1 MLPQSS
7 QDNSLKQRGTLAESL
22 ITEELLRA
30 DGVQRLA
37 SCRRATVL
45 YREGDAASQIYF
57 LESGLAKI
65 VREGLDGRNLLITIV
80 CAGEL
85 FGEES
90 LFGEPRR
97 ETSAAMLSDGVVYS
111 IPAGIMRQ
119 ACRDNAQAW
128 EQMAIF
134 LARRKRSLERKL
146 DLLFLRD
153 VEQRILQIL
162 LDLSEIYSTG
172 EPHFSVQLSQSELA
186 NLIGATRET
195 TSTTLNAMA
204 RRGIITLGRRVVT
217 VPSFEML
224 LAAAKQSETVS
235 EVGIMAAGRP

>member
-1 MLPQSS
+1 M
-7 QDNSLKQRGTLAESL
+7 KQRGTLAGSL

-30 DGVQRLA
+30 GGVQRMA
-37 SCRRATVL
+37 SCRRATAL
-45 YREGDAASQIYF
+45 YREGDTASQVYF

-65 VREGLDGRNLLITIV
+65 VREGPDGRSLLVTIV

-90 LFGEPRR
+90 LFGESRR
-97 ETSAAMLSDGVVYS
+97 ETSAVMLSDGAVYS
-111 IPAGIMRQ
+111 IPAGLMRQ
-119 ACRDNAQAW
+119 ACQDNAQAW
-128 EQMAIF
+128 EQLAAF

-153 VEQRILQIL
+153 VEQRILQTL

-172 EPHFSVQLSQSELA
+172 EEHFRVQLSQSELA

-204 RRGIITLGRRVVT
+204 RRGIISLGRRVIT
-217 VPSFEML
+217 VPSFELL
-224 LAAAKQSETVS
+224 LAAARQSEAAS